1 MSRWKVFRPTVLA
14 AIVVAG
20 LVAVSANASGTFV
33 EPGVQVLYEL
43 DGASHSG
50 SYGWA
55 VSQLRDVNHDGATDF
70 IVGEPFDGPDFATGT
85 TYVYS
90 GRTGALLHRYDGEA
104 GDWNGFAMAD
114 AGDTNGDGVHDFLVA
129 SPGNGAGH
137 VDLYSG
143 RTGGLLHR
151 FTGSADGDTFGW
163 SVSSAGDVNHDGRAD
178 VLIGASGYNAGTGT
192 GYADLYSGRTYGL
205 IRRLTGDATGDQFG
219 SGAGWTRDVNRDGV
233 ADQIV
238 GARNAGPGGRGRVYV
253 YSGKSGARLFTID
266 AGPNGNSFGSF
277 FVAGVSD
284 VNRDGTP
291 DIYAA
296 DYADTTN
303 GGDLQTTQSGRAAV
317 YSGRDG
323 HELLSWVGPSA
334 DAGLGPGRGAGD
346 VNHDGHEDLIVGS
359 YSSNAGASNAGRVQI
374 FSGKDGSVLRT
385 ITSTTPNEQFGFD
398 AVGIGDVN
406 RDGIPDALVAAASG
420 DHVYVIAGARQ
431 DGSDR

>member
-20 LVAVSANASGTFV
+20 IVAVGANASGTFV

-70 IVGEPFDGPDFATGT
+70 IVGEPFDGPDAATGT

-129 SPGNGAGH
+129 SPGNAAGH

-151 FTGSADGDTFGW
+151 FTGSNDGDTFGW

-178 VLIGASGYNAGTGT
+178 VLIGASGYLAGIGT
-192 GYADLYSGRTYGL
+192 GYADIYSGRTYGL
-205 IRRLTGDATGDQFG
+205 IRRLTGDASGDQFG
-219 SGAGWTRDVNRDGV
+219 SGAGWTRDVNGDGV

-238 GARNAGPGGRGRVYV
+238 GARNAGPGVRGRVYV

-277 FVAGVSD
+277 FVAGVGD

-303 GGDLQTTQSGRAAV
+303 GGDLLTTQSGRAAV

-323 HELLSWVGPSA
+323 QELLSWVGPTA
-334 DAGLGPGRGAGD
+334 DAGLGPGRDAGD

-374 FSGKDGSVLRT
+374 FSGKDGSILRT

-406 RDGIPDALVAAASG
+406 RDGIPDALVAAATG
-420 DHVYVIAGARQ
+420 DHVYAIAGARE